1 RELTVGPRG
10 HGSNDKLYITH
21 TEHSAGLHSAS
32 SRGFR
37 SKQQGPHPGSRTPF
51 DCCSLSFQP
60 FDFPVCARNAD
71 GTGTVFELTNI
82 IPWLKEHNNT
92 HPHTNDP
99 LKPSDLIKLHYAKNS
114 SGALIDP
121 ITMKPLS
128 EHSHIV
134 AVATTGN
141 VFLADS
147 VSKFAGGRDLVADVA
162 FKKEDIITLQ
172 DPHRIT
178 TLSIAAPV
186 MTSNK
191 PVEEKEEPAKPA
203 KPEVVAK
210 SVKDLKE
217 KPQAAA
223 VVNLKAKERAY
234 NVSPY
239 ASGYTGASLTSTSL
253 DPMTKSDAALFDDE
267 ELMFDDISK
276 ERPLKSQ
283 KKNLASRRAYV
294 RMVTNLGGSLNLELF
309 CEKAPKTCYNFIML
323 AKSGKYD
330 NCPFHRLIPGF
341 MIQGGDPTGT
351 GSGGE
356 SYWGAP
362 FRDEFDMPK
371 AEKHDARGVLSMA
384 NKGMNSNGSQF
395 FLTFKATPHLD
406 GKHTVFGKLVG
417 GEDVLDAMESIP
429 SDPGTDKPTK
439 DIRITEVIVY
449 QDPFEEYKA
458 RLARKLEHQSQS
470 TDPKKRRAETLE
482 DSMTWFGQKVGEQQK
497 AGVGEGGVGKYL
509 KLDAPVGVAKST
521 GEAGKKKRKTGFG
534 NFDNW

>member
-1 RELTVGPRG
+1 MG

-21 TEHSAGLHSAS
+21 NEHSAGLHSAS

-37 SKQQGPHPGSRTPF
+37 AKQEGPHPGSRTPF
-51 DCCSLSFQP
+51 DCCALSFQP
-60 FDFPVCARNAD
+60 FEFPVCARNAD
-71 GTGTVFELTNI
+71 GTGTVFDLTNI

-99 LKPSDLIKLHYAKNS
+99 LKPSDLIKLHYGKNS
-114 SGALIDP
+114 SGSLIDP

-134 AVATTGN
+134 AIATTGN

-162 FKKEDIITLQ
+162 FKKEDVITLQ

-186 MTSNK
+186 INVPKATEDS
-191 PVEEKEEPAKPA
+191 KETPKADAAKPSKDEATA
-203 KPEVVAK
+203 KTK
-210 SVKDLKE
+210 KDLTE
-217 KPQAAA
+217 KPQAPA

-234 NVSPY
+234 NVSPF
-239 ASGYTGASLTSTSL
+239 ASGYTGASLTSTAL
-253 DPMTKSDAALFDDE
+253 DPMTKSDVAMFDDE

-276 ERPLKSQ
+276 ERTQKSQ

-351 GSGGE
+351 GSGGQ
-356 SYWGAP
+356 SYWGTP

-371 AEKHDARGVLSMA
+371 PEKHDSRGMLSMA
-384 NKGMNSNGSQF
+384 NKGLNSNGSQF
-395 FLTFKATPHLD
+395 FITFKATPHLD

-429 SDPGTDKPTK
+429 RVPGTEKPAK
-439 DIRITEVIVY
+439 DIRITEVVIY

-458 RLARKLEHQSQS
+458 RLARKLQHQSQS
-470 TDPKKRRAETLE
+470 GDPNKKRRVETLE
-482 DSMTWFGQKVGEQQK
+482 DSMTWFGQKVGEEQK
-497 AGVGEGGVGKYL
+497 GGTSQGGVGKYL
-509 KLDAPVGVAKST
+509 KLDAPVSVAR
-521 GEAGKKKRKTGFG
+521 GGDEGKKKRKTGFG

>member
-1 RELTVGPRG
+1 MG

-37 SKQQGPHPGSRTPF
+37 AKQQGPHPGSRTPY

-60 FDFPVCARNAD
+60 FEFPVCARNAD

-92 HPHTNDP
+92 HPHTNEP
-99 LKPSDLIKLHYAKNS
+99 LKPSDLVKLHYAKNS

-134 AVATTGN
+134 AISTTGN

-162 FKKEDIITLQ
+162 FKKDDVITLQ

-186 MTSNK
+186 MAIEKET
-191 PVEEKEEPAKPA
+191 KEEP
-203 KPEVVAK
+203 KPEPK
-210 SVKDLKE
+210 PKPTKDLNE
-217 KPQAAA
+217 KPQVPAIA
-223 VVNLKAKERAY
+223 NIKAKERAY
-234 NVSPY
+234 NVSPF
-239 ASGYTGASLTSTSL
+239 ASGYTGASLTSTAM
-253 DPMTKSDAALFDDE
+253 DPMTQSDAAMFDEE

-323 AKSGKYD
+323 AKEGKYD

-351 GSGGE
+351 GMGGE

-362 FRDEFDMPK
+362 FRDEFDIPK

-395 FLTFKATPHLD
+395 FITFKPTPHLN

-417 GEDVLDAMESIP
+417 GEDVLDAMESVP
-429 SDPGTDKPTK
+429 QAPGTEKPAK
-439 DIRITEVIVY
+439 DIRITEVIIY

-458 RLARKLEHQSQS
+458 RLARKLEHQSA
-470 TDPKKRRAETLE
+470 DPKKRRAETLE
-482 DSMTWFGQKVGEQQK
+482 DSMTWFGQKVGEQKK
-497 AGVGEGGVGKYL
+497 AGGGEGGVGKYL
-509 KLDAPVGVAKST
+509 KLDAPVTAVSG
-521 GEAGKKKRKTGFG
+521 GEGKKKRKTGFG

>member
-1 RELTVGPRG
+1 RG

-37 SKQQGPHPGSRTPF
+37 AKQEGPHPGSRTPF
-51 DCCSLSFQP
+51 DCCGLSFQP
-60 FDFPVCARNAD
+60 FEFPVCARNAD

-92 HPHTNDP
+92 HPHTTEP
-99 LKPSDLIKLHYAKNS
+99 LKPSELIKLHYAKNS
-114 SGALIDP
+114 SGSLIDP

-134 AVATTGN
+134 AIATTGN

-162 FKKEDIITLQ
+162 FKKEDVITLQ

-191 PVEEKEEPAKPA
+191 PVEDAAKSKEEP
-203 KPEVVAK
+203 KPEVKKPEVTA
-210 SVKDLKE
+210 KDLKE
-217 KPQAAA
+217 KPQVAA

-234 NVSPY
+234 NVSPF

-253 DPMTKSDAALFDDE
+253 DPMTKSDAAMFDEE

-351 GSGGE
+351 GTGGQ
-356 SYWGAP
+356 SYWGTP

-417 GEDVLDAMESIP
+417 GEDVLDAMESVVRV
-429 SDPGTDKPTK
+429 PGTDKPAK

-458 RLARKLEHQSQS
+458 RLARKLEHQSA
-470 TDPKKRRAETLE
+470 DPKKRRAETLE
-482 DSMTWFGQKVGEQQK
+482 DSMTWFGQKVGEQAK
-497 AGVGEGGVGKYL
+497 AGTGEGGVGKYL

-521 GEAGKKKRKTGFG
+521 GGEAGKKKRKLGFG

>member
-1 RELTVGPRG
+1 
-10 HGSNDKLYITH
+10 
-21 TEHSAGLHSAS
+21 
-32 SRGFR
+32 
-37 SKQQGPHPGSRTPF
+37 
-51 DCCSLSFQP
+51 
-60 FDFPVCARNAD
+60 
-71 GTGTVFELTNI
+71 
-82 IPWLKEHNNT
+82 
-92 HPHTNDP
+92 
-99 LKPSDLIKLHYAKNS
+99 
-114 SGALIDP
+114 
-121 ITMKPLS
+121 MKPFS

-134 AVATTGN
+134 AIATTGN
-141 VFLADS
+141 VFLSDS
-147 VSKFAGGRDLVADVA
+147 VSKFAGGRDLVADVS

-186 MTSNK
+186 MALNK
-191 PVEEKEEPAKPA
+191 SVEEA
-203 KPEVVAK
+203 
-210 SVKDLKE
+210 S
-217 KPQAAA
+217 
-223 VVNLKAKERAY
+223 KAKEAAKSDIPTKPAN
-234 NVSPY
+234 NVSPF
-239 ASGYTGASLTSTSL
+239 ASGHTGASLTSTSL
-253 DPMTKSDAALFDDE
+253 DPMTKSDAAMFDEE

-276 ERPLKSQ
+276 ERPLKNQ

-351 GSGGE
+351 GTGGQ
-356 SYWGAP
+356 SHWGTP

-395 FLTFKATPHLD
+395 FLTFKPTPHLD

-417 GEDVLDAMESIP
+417 GEDVLDAMESVP
-429 SDPGTDKPTK
+429 CVPGTDKPAK
-439 DIRITEVIVY
+439 DILITEVIIY

-470 TDPKKRRAETLE
+470 ADPKKRRAETLE
-482 DSMTWFGQKVGEQQK
+482 DSMTWFGQKVGEQPK
-497 AGVGEGGVGKYL
+497 ADVGQGGVGKYL
-509 KLDAPVGVAKST
+509 KLDAPVSAPKSA
-521 GEAGKKKRKTGFG
+521 GGDAGKKKRKLGFG